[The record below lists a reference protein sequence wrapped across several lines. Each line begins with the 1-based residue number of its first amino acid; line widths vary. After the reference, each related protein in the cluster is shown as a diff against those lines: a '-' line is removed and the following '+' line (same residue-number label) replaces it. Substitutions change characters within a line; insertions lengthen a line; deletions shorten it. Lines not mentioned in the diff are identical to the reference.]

1 MGYECQPANHCS
13 GVIMAAN
20 FFIKGRDN
28 PVVINFTFTD
38 SFDLD
43 DFDRI
48 VFEIGNETYDSAANA
63 AAVVYAGSKL
73 TLSIG
78 DTTALA
84 AGKYTPIITGYSA
97 NYDDGYVLTSK
108 ANAVLGQMEVRDV

>member
-1 MGYECQPANHCS
+1 MT
-13 GVIMAAN
+13 AAN

-28 PVVINFTFTD
+28 PVVINFTFAD
-38 SFDLD
+38 GFSLA

-48 VFEIGNETYDSAANA
+48 EFKIGNETYDSAVDA

-84 AGKYTPIITGYSA
+84 VGKYTPTIIGYSA
-97 NYDDGYVLTSK
+97 TYDDGYVLTSK

>member
-1 MGYECQPANHCS
+1 M
-13 GVIMAAN
+13 VAN

-48 VFEIGNETYDSAANA
+48 VFEIGDESYDSDIDAAS
-63 AAVVYAGSKL
+63 VVFAGSKL

-78 DTTALA
+78 DTTALDV
-84 AGKYTPIITGYSA
+84 GRYTIAITGY
-97 NYDDGYVLTSK
+97 NTLYNDGYVLASR
-108 ANAVLGQMEVRDV
+108 ANPVLGQIEVKDA